1 MSGAPSEFTH
11 SQRLRLKLK
20 LAMPELGLA
29 GHAIHSHPR
38 LAEILPDYLYMTHC
52 IIRAS
57 VPLMRVAATR
67 SGELAA
73 SDPVAAAI
81 AEYFPKHIREEM
93 HHDDW
98 LLEDLEVLG
107 FEPAEMLKRPPSPS
121 VAAMVGSQYYWIHHC
136 HPVALLGYI
145 AVMEGY
151 PPTIEQVDDLVA
163 RTGFPRAAFRTM
175 LRHAQLDP
183 HHCEDLDRLLDSLPL
198 TSQQVSMIGVSGLQ
212 TVHLGSAAVRE
223 VVSRFED
230 RFGTSAS
237 VPGHVALVESFK
249 P

>member
-1 MSGAPSEFTH
+1 MSALTH

-57 VPLMRVAATR
+57 VPLMRVAAAR

-81 AEYFPKHIREEM
+81 AQYFTKHIREEM

-107 FEPAEMLKRPPSPS
+107 YERSEMLKRPPSAS
-121 VAAMVGSQYYWIHHC
+121 VAAMVGSQYYWIHHY

-151 PPTIEQVDDLVA
+151 PPTVEQVDDLVA
-163 RTGFPRAAFRTM
+163 RTGFPREAFRTM

-183 HHCEDLDRLLDSLPL
+183 HHCEDLDRLLDALPL
-198 TSQQVSMIGVSGLQ
+198 TPQQVSMIGVSGLQ
-212 TVHLGSAAVRE
+212 TVHLGSAAVSE
-223 VVSRFED
+223 VVTRFDD
-230 RFGTSAS
+230 RTAASAA
-237 VPGHVALVESFK
+237 VPDGAALVESFA